1 MLGSTAGL
9 EDQEALDQ
17 QVLEAVGRES
27 ASPHESLVSESSE
40 SRLNLSQN

>member
-1 MLGSTAGL
+1 MLGCIAGL

-27 ASPHESLVSESSE
+27 ASPHESLVSNH
-40 SRLNLSQN
+40 LNLL